1 MAKTIQ
7 QAFRDF
13 HSDIKLYIEDN
24 QALIDKRDMFI
35 GELKDYFAKLKAD
48 GGPNITFKHKN
59 QGSYALGT
67 GVKPIEGEDYDIDI
81 MLLFDIEEGD
91 YTAKEAK
98 KWVYDA
104 LNKTTARTVEI
115 LKPCVRVQ
123 YHKAGE
129 IAFHV
134 DLAVYAA
141 KNGIFLSKKPKY
153 KTDDEVWEASEPERL
168 KELIKGKF
176 TDKEERHQFRRTIAY
191 MKRWK
196 DLKFKGTK
204 NGRPTGIAITALAY
218 EGFIPVVNRDLLTDT
233 YKPNDLKALRNF
245 VASVIGRF
253 NTFTYEIAIHLPV
266 QPYNDLF
273 SKMTAEQKKNLKT
286 VLESLL
292 GSLDEAIAE
301 VDPNK
306 ASKILRKVFGDDFP
320 EIPVEQTAE
329 NKARAFVS
337 SPDQA

>member
-13 HSDIKLYIEDN
+13 HSDIKLYIDDH
-24 QALIDKRDMFI
+24 QTLIDKRDMFI
-35 GELKDYFAKLKAD
+35 TELKTYFSKLKAD
-48 GGPNITFKHKN
+48 GGPNITFKALN
-59 QGSYALGT
+59 QGSYSMGT
-67 GVKPIEGEDYDIDI
+67 GVKPLDGEDYDIDI
-81 MLLFDIEEGD
+81 MLLFDIDKDD
-91 YTAKEAK
+91 YNAKKVK

-104 LNKTTARTVEI
+104 LNKTARTVDI

-129 IAFHV
+129 ICYHV

-141 KNGIFLSKKPKY
+141 KNGTYLSKKPKS
-153 KTDDEVWEASEPERL
+153 KNEDEVWESSEPEKL
-168 KELIKGKF
+168 KQKIKDKF
-176 TDKEERHQFRRTIAY
+176 TDKEERHQLKRTIIY

-218 EGFIPVVNRDLLTDT
+218 EKFVPVVNKDLLTEV

-245 VASVIGRF
+245 VASVIGQI
-253 NTFTYEIAIHLPV
+253 NMFTNEICVNLPV
-266 QPYNDLF
+266 EPYNDLF
-273 SKMTAEQKKNLKT
+273 GKMTTEQKKNLKSL
-286 VLESLL
+286 LESLL
-292 GSLDEAIAE
+292 NSLDEAIAE
-301 VDPNK
+301 VDPSK
-306 ASKILRKVFGDDFP
+306 ASKILRKVFGDVFP